1 MLKAVIAL
9 ILLLPVVAWA
19 DEKTSEC
26 KLPANTDFSV
36 RNYYS
41 KSTTFTETDPLCD
54 GKGAGLICRQYGLL
68 YLPRSVV
75 KRPAVII
82 NHGRDED
89 RKAKAEFCA
98 TVEYFLNQ
106 GFVVF
111 VPRRRGIDSDL
122 HPHTNT
128 GINFDDTL
136 DAVMHGRIPA
146 EAAQLKKDCHL
157 KEDKK
162 KLDDATHRC
171 VLTQLARG
179 ETLELR
185 AAINWLRALRH
196 PDDGFKTYVD
206 SKKILLLGHSRGA
219 IISLYAGIDL
229 PDYFLPALVIAL
241 DASEKG
247 WKNSGWGLMDA
258 IDKVKVPVMLFQP
271 GNAVSVDSTK
281 ELGTRLAAARKPF
294 LAEKLPN
301 VPLEDPSNPQKGVH
315 NGIFMRADQV
325 ARWGPLAL
333 TYMKLYDVV
342 K

>member
-9 ILLLPVVAWA
+9 ILLLPVIAWA

-41 KSTTFTETDPLCD
+41 KSATFTKTDPLCD
-54 GKGAGLICRQYGLL
+54 NEGASLICRQYGLL
-68 YLPRSVV
+68 YLPRGVV

-89 RKAKAEFCA
+89 REATLEFCA

-111 VPRRRGIDSDL
+111 VPRRRGIASDL
-122 HPHTNT
+122 HPLENT
-128 GINFDDTL
+128 GVNFDLML
-136 DAVMHGRIPA
+136 DAVRKGTIPRK
-146 EAAQLKKDCHL
+146 AAQLKKDCHL
-157 KEDKK
+157 KEGVK
-162 KLDDATHRC
+162 KLDDATREC

-185 AAINWLRALRH
+185 AAINWLRALAH
-196 PDDGFKTYVD
+196 PNDGFKTYVD
-206 SKKILLLGHSRGA
+206 SKKIIFLGHSRDA

-229 PDYFLPALVIAL
+229 PDYYLPALVIAL

-247 WKNSGWGLMDA
+247 WKNSGAGLMDA

-294 LAEKLPN
+294 LAEKLPD
-301 VPLEDPSNPQKGVH
+301 VPSEDPSNPQKGVH
-315 NGIFMRADQV
+315 NGIFIRADQV
-325 ARWGPLAL
+325 AHWSPLAL
-333 TYMKLYDVV
+333 AYMKLYDVV